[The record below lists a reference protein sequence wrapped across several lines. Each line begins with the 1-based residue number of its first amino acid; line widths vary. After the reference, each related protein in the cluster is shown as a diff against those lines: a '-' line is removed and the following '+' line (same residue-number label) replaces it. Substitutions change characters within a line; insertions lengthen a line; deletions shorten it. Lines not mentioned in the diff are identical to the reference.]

1 MIRTILGSRGG
12 GSIPGHE
19 VIKGKVENKHLGWIS
34 SSGSLHVLPVSN
46 GGSELF
52 LTYLRAQK
60 ELGAILAYLS
70 VSARS
75 LFFLKFLIG
84 NFHFENIFFEI
95 KNVDMRIDPAK
106 VSI

>member
-52 LTYLRAQK
+52 LTYLSPSSEGVRNYPCIF
-60 ELGAILAYLS
+60 ERFSEGT
-70 VSARS
+70 
-75 LFFLKFLIG
+75 FFPDFGFLQFLFLID
-84 NFHFENIFFEI
+84 FFQVI
-95 KNVDMRIDPAK
+95 KCRC
-106 VSI
+106 VS